1 MPDYTRRV
9 CLRLAGGVLG
19 YAAFGSSAHAE
30 EGISP
35 NPGPYRG
42 RVIAVTAANC
52 IRRDEYQA
60 GPIRNMVRRGICELT
75 GAASSDEAWKHFV
88 APDDVVGIK
97 MSPVGQP
104 FVCSSP
110 QMLNAVVE
118 GLITAGVKATN
129 IIAYERYHEIL
140 ENTGIPK
147 WVPEGVRTA
156 WASEAYND
164 IQQDMEG
171 YDPEHYVDLP
181 LVLPQFDLNNI
192 QARRSFAARF
202 ITSQVTKLIN
212 LPVLK
217 SHNAAGVTGALK
229 NLSHGL
235 VNNVSRSHSNLAD
248 FIPPVV
254 SLPVIRNKAVLHIL
268 DGTRGLYDGG
278 PGIMRSDFVWDHKTI
293 YFATDPVAMDRVSL
307 SVVDQQRRK
316 NKMPRIADAKMSSF
330 KTQPEHIDAAGKAG
344 LGEWDLAKIDLR
356 AVKL

>member
-1 MPDYTRRV
+1 M
-9 CLRLAGGVLG
+9 G
-19 YAAFGSSAHAE
+19 YAAFRSSSRAQT
-30 EGISP
+30 GISP

-42 RVIAVTAANC
+42 RVIAVTDAKC
-52 IRRDEYQA
+52 IRHDEYQA
-60 GPIRNMVRRGICELT
+60 APIRGMVQKGICELT
-75 GAASSDEAWKHFV
+75 GTASPDEAWKRFV
-88 APDDVVGIK
+88 GPDDVVGIK

-110 QMLNAVVE
+110 QMLNAVIE
-118 GLITAGVKATN
+118 GLLTAGVKATN
-129 IIAYERYHEIL
+129 IIVYERYREIL

-156 WASEAYND
+156 WAADAYND
-164 IQQDMEG
+164 IQQDIEG

-181 LVLPQFDLNNI
+181 LVLPQFDLDNI
-192 QARRSFAARF
+192 KARRSFAAQF
-202 ITSQVTKLIN
+202 ITRQVTKLVN

-254 SLPVIRNKAVLHIL
+254 SLPVIRGKAVLHIL

-278 PGIMRSDFVWDHKTI
+278 PGVTKPDFVWDHKTI
-293 YFATDPVAMDRVSL
+293 YFATDPVAMDRVGL
-307 SVVDQQRRK
+307 SVVDEKRRK
-316 NKMPRIADAKMSSF
+316 SRMPRIADAKMSSF

-344 LGEWDLAKIDLR
+344 LGEWDLAKIELR
-356 AVKL
+356 TVKL

>member
-1 MPDYTRRV
+1 M
-9 CLRLAGGVLG
+9 AGGALG
-19 YAAFGSSAHAE
+19 YAVFQPTAHGKA
-30 EGISP
+30 GTSP

-42 RVIAVTAANC
+42 RVIAVTDAKC
-52 IRRDEYQA
+52 IRDDEYQA
-60 GPIRNMVRRGICELT
+60 APIRKMVQMGICELT
-75 GAASSDEAWKHFV
+75 GTASPKKAWKRFV
-88 APDDVVGIK
+88 GPHDVVGIK

-104 FVCSSP
+104 FVCSSK
-110 QMLNAVVE
+110 QTLNAVVE
-118 GLITAGVKATN
+118 GLISAGVKATN
-129 IIAYERYHEIL
+129 IIVYERYREIL
-140 ENTGIPK
+140 EKTGIPK

-156 WASEAYND
+156 WAAPAFDD

-181 LVLPQFDLNNI
+181 LVLPQFDLNDI
-192 QARRSFAARF
+192 KARRSFAAQF
-202 ITSQVTKLIN
+202 ITRQVTKLIN

-278 PGIMRSDFVWDHKTI
+278 PGVMHPDFVWDHKTI

-307 SVVDQQRRK
+307 SVVDEQRRQK
-316 NKMPRIADAKMSSF
+316 KMPRIADAKMSSF

-356 AVKL
+356 VVKL

>member
-1 MPDYTRRV
+1 MV
-9 CLRLAGGVLG
+9 GGALG
-19 YAAFGSSAHAE
+19 YAALRPAAHAE
-30 EGISP
+30 ESTSP

-42 RVIAVTAANC
+42 RVIAVNDAKS
-52 IRRDEYQA
+52 IRHDEYQA
-60 GPIRNMVRRGICELT
+60 VPIRNMVQRGICELT
-75 GAASSDEAWKHFV
+75 GTASPDEAWKKFV

-110 QMLNAVVE
+110 QMLKAVIE
-118 GLITAGVKATN
+118 GLMTAGVKPTN
-129 IIAYERYHEIL
+129 IIVYERYREIL

-147 WVPEGVRTA
+147 WVPEGVRMA
-156 WASEAYND
+156 WAAGAYDD
-164 IQQDMEG
+164 IQQDMQG

-192 QARRSFAARF
+192 PARRSFAAQF
-202 ITSQVTKLIN
+202 ITREVTKLIN

-217 SHNAAGVTGALK
+217 SHNAAGITGALK

-278 PGIMRSDFVWDHKTI
+278 PGVQGPGFVWDHKTI